1 MARGS
6 WISKEAAIDAMLGVG
21 FVSATA
27 SLAIH
32 LPNPEL
38 PVAMRLYAQ
47 SDAVRRRGLLGARID
62 ARPREGRASR
72 F

>member
-1 MARGS
+1 
-6 WISKEAAIDAMLGVG
+6 MLGVG

-38 PVAMRLYAQ
+38 AVAMRLYAHKDSSQ
-47 SDAVRRRGLLGARID
+47 WFVLAH
-62 ARPREGRASR
+62 RAPSTELR
-72 F
+72 QLV

>member
-38 PVAMRLYAQ
+38 AVAMRLYAHKDSSQ
-47 SDAVRRRGLLGARID
+47 WFVLAH
-62 ARPREGRASR
+62 RAPSTELR
-72 F
+72 QLV